1 MKTVLLLGLVAAL
14 TLPGCAGVIVADA
27 SRKEARVA
35 IGKVMAVERPG
46 IDSDAAAICVQ
57 KAMSIVETT
66 RLGLDDS
73 HRGVPAANREK
84 ILTYAARPEA
94 MACLD
99 ALPVAATAN

>member
-1 MKTVLLLGLVAAL
+1 MKTTLLLAL
-14 TLPGCAGVIVADA
+14 MSALSLPGCAGVIVADA
-27 SRKEARVA
+27 SRKEARVT

-46 IDSDAAAICVQ
+46 VDNAEAAICVQ

-84 ILTYAARPEA
+84 VLTYAARPEA
-94 MACLD
+94 ATCLD
-99 ALPVAATAN
+99 ALPVAEVMN